1 AATTPFHV
9 DGRVLPN
16 VERRDTTSAL
26 SESQS
31 AGDVTSDT
39 LSGDEEATP
48 ASLRSQDAEESLAS
62 DLANDIN
69 ISLSPLLI
77 HLHPAFDV
85 EVRKVA
91 TLNGSVSPS

>member
-1 AATTPFHV
+1 
-9 DGRVLPN
+9 LPN

-48 ASLRSQDAEESLAS
+48 ASLRSRDADESLAS
-62 DLANDIN
+62 QIARDIN
-69 ISLSPLLI
+69 NSASPSVI
-77 HLHPAFDV
+77 DLHPTIDAEEREAGILKRF
-85 EVRKVA
+85 
-91 TLNGSVSPS
+91 VSPS